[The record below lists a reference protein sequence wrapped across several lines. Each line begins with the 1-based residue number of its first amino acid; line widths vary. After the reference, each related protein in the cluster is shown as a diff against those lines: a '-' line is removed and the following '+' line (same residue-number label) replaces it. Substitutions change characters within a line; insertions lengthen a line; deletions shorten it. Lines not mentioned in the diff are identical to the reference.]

1 MPKTKIAS
9 FYTLGCR
16 LNQAETAIISKGF
29 ADKGFVVAEDSA
41 AAAIAVI
48 NTCTVTENADAKCRN
63 MIRRIQRRN
72 PDTYIA
78 VVGCYS
84 QMAAETIA
92 SIDGVDLIVG
102 NQEKMQ
108 LANIVTSLQKN
119 TTPEVRVSTIRKE
132 AFAIHTLGQESTK
145 TRANLK
151 IQDGCDFMCS
161 FCIIPFARGRS
172 RPRDWANLCAEA
184 KTLTANGN
192 REIVLTGV
200 NIGTF
205 DLPDKSIVD
214 VVDMLDG
221 LNGLERIRISS
232 IEPTTIPDGI
242 IERMADPGHKLVP
255 FLHIP
260 LQSGSDTILK
270 EMRRL
275 YTRQEWEDFIVDACK
290 RIPDVCIGTDVMVGF
305 PGETTPLFRETKQ
318 FLADLP
324 IAYFHVFNYSERKGT
339 KAVKLPNKVT
349 LAERQRR
356 SDVLRELSERK
367 RQQYNQQFIG
377 RTLPVLFEEYKKE
390 HYWGYTENYIRV
402 KVATTADLKNQ
413 VHEVNLRAAEDMI
426 LLGNLGD

>member
-161 FCIIPFARGRS
+161 FCIIPSPGAAVVPATGPTS
-172 RPRDWANLCAEA
+172 VQRP
-184 KTLTANGN
+184 K
-192 REIVLTGV
+192 
-200 NIGTF
+200 
-205 DLPDKSIVD
+205 
-214 VVDMLDG
+214 
-221 LNGLERIRISS
+221 
-232 IEPTTIPDGI
+232 
-242 IERMADPGHKLVP
+242 H
-255 FLHIP
+255 
-260 LQSGSDTILK
+260 
-270 EMRRL
+270 
-275 YTRQEWEDFIVDACK
+275 
-290 RIPDVCIGTDVMVGF
+290 
-305 PGETTPLFRETKQ
+305 
-318 FLADLP
+318 
-324 IAYFHVFNYSERKGT
+324 
-339 KAVKLPNKVT
+339 
-349 LAERQRR
+349 
-356 SDVLRELSERK
+356 
-367 RQQYNQQFIG
+367 
-377 RTLPVLFEEYKKE
+377 
-390 HYWGYTENYIRV
+390 
-402 KVATTADLKNQ
+402 
-413 VHEVNLRAAEDMI
+413 
-426 LLGNLGD
+426 